1 MIVAKLI
8 GEADGYIAS
17 RQFPDLRRAKQ
28 WARGAGLVD
37 FGDQTARGGAWE
49 DGNLRWIQSG
59 LQTPEQRERNR
70 LQHATKALA
79 RWGIVGK
86 KGA

>member
-37 FGDQTARGGAWE
+37 FGDQTARGEAWD
-49 DGNLRWIQSG
+49 DGNLRWFQSG
-59 LQTPEQRERNR
+59 L
-70 LQHATKALA
+70 HATKALA